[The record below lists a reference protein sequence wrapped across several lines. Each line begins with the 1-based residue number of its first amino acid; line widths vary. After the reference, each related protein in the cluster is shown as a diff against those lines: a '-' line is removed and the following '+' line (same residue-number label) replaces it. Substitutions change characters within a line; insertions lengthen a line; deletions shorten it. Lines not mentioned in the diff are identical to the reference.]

1 MQMFG
6 LGKRNKGTIPQEYM
20 VSFTEKCAIDT
31 FKAERELNFSKHYKI
46 KATLPDIDT
55 IVVEYLGREKPKKVE
70 KFLRSCSKVK
80 YVEPSRTVGIPE
92 NEPAFKRWE
101 EEHKS
106 AKLSEPPTPHPGNL
120 TRELFPKGRIGIP
133 EDDPAFKKPQKK
145 EKYHQIISKLK
156 KPVVYTLILGSLG
169 MAAIGLVKMKHS
181 SQASKGYQNA
191 IAQVQDQKQAIGSL
205 ESQIAE
211 KMKQMYGKDTE
222 SSALL
227 NNMTY
232 KFGKDDN
239 AWKVGAA
246 LYEKDTGAKP
256 TNQKI
261 LEMLNGCLLPAND
274 RNAINEDNAEDI
286 NGGYSVENW
295 TPPLPNNPNL
305 VLVGEVWNARCAMPN
320 TNARYETARQESKSL
335 EQQVRKLIAQQKAE
349 EAKLPG
355 MADEAANKYQQE
367 SKGTYWPLWFFGA
380 AAAMALGS
388 GLLLWKRRNKPVD
401 NEPVDISIITGGK
414 GPGIIPPPPIP
425 TPSGTSETG
434 PVEGG
439 AAGETGGAP
448 PAAPDSKASAAGID
462 NRVLSFLDNGSYR
475 PNRVGSDAMP
485 ELSVYDRIAGFVPQ
499 YRANAQARLGEIDA
513 RTFVN
518 EAYSNIDFANR
529 KSDKFLSVKDI
540 TAISGMSRYRVY
552 KIVNENNLPKRSEMF
567 RKTAVAETNA
577 QNYMPAELRLH
588 TN

>member
-1 MQMFG
+1 MFG
-6 LGKRNKGTIPQEYM
+6 LKKRNKGTIPQKYV
-20 VSFTEKCAIDT
+20 VSFTDPGALDT
-31 FKAERELNFSKHYKI
+31 FKADMGLNFSKDYKI
-46 KATLPDIDT
+46 EATLPEIDT
-55 IVVEYLGREKPKKVE
+55 IVVKYLGREKPKKVE
-70 KFLRSCSKVK
+70 SFLHSFSHVK
-80 YVEPSRTVGIPE
+80 YVEPSRRVGIPE
-92 NEPAFKRWE
+92 NNPAFKEWE
-101 EEHKS
+101 KEHKFS
-106 AKLSEPPTPHPGNL
+106 GISEPPSLDEL
-120 TRELFPKGRIGIP
+120 TKTLSPKDCVGIS
-133 EDDPAFKKPQKK
+133 ENDPAFKKPQRK

-169 MAAIGLVKMKHS
+169 MAAIGFVKMKHS
-181 SQASKGYQNA
+181 RQASKGYQNA
-191 IAQVQDQKQAIGSL
+191 IAQVQDQKKAIGSL

-227 NNMTY
+227 KDMTY
-232 KFGKDDN
+232 KFVKNDN

-256 TNQKI
+256 TNKQV
-261 LEMLNGCLLPAND
+261 LEMLNGYLLPAND
-274 RNAINEDNAEDI
+274 RNAINEDYDEDI
-286 NGGYSVENW
+286 KDGYSVENW
-295 TPPLPNNPNL
+295 TPPLANNPNY
-305 VLVGEVWNARCAMPN
+305 VQVGENWNASCAMPN
-320 TNARYETARQESKSL
+320 TTAKYDAAMKESKSL
-335 EQQVRKLIAQQKAE
+335 EQQVRELIAQQKAE
-349 EAKLPG
+349 EAKLPVMG
-355 MADEAANKYQQE
+355 NVAANKYQQHQK
-367 SKGTYWPLWFFGA
+367 SKGAYGSWFLGAA
-380 AAAMALGS
+380 AAAMALAS
-388 GLLLWKRRNKPVD
+388 GLLLWKHRKKPVD

-414 GPGIIPPPPIP
+414 GPGIKSPPTEHGGPGPEEAGP
-425 TPSGTSETG
+425 KSET
-434 PVEGG
+434 
-439 AAGETGGAP
+439 P

-567 RKTAVAETNA
+567 RKTAVAAETNA

-588 TN
+588 VH